1 MNYPKGVIMDY
12 DKVKENDIE
21 IIRKDFPVTKKKI
34 YMNCGSFAPTP
45 LSTIKSIT
53 DFLVRCSEE
62 GPDST
67 SVQEY
72 ITSLMNELRKILGN
86 FINCEPEEIIF
97 TQSTTEG
104 LNYVASGIEW
114 KKSDIIIS
122 RGGLH
127 EHYANYFPWLNV
139 SKKYGVKLEEIKID
153 KNGFFDLDKI
163 EKIAKNKNSKLIT
176 LSHVLYNNGAIMPV
190 GEIGKIAKK
199 HSLLFSI
206 DAAQSVGTIK
216 VDVKKIGCD
225 FLAFPGFKWLCGPPG
240 IGVFYCKKE
249 SAPILIPKYIGGES
263 AIITEEKKLVYAD
276 SPQKFQTG
284 FRNYVGIAG
293 LTSSLKYIQHVGIE
307 TIRRMNMKIANEMIE
322 QLRTI
327 AGVSVFGP
335 QDEKV
340 RSSIVSFSTD
350 TMLPKV
356 MVSRLEENGIIVAER
371 DIVGG
376 GKKKAVRASPH
387 FFNTHEEVSTLVRNI
402 KNIQNMF
409 G

>member
-1 MNYPKGVIMDY
+1 MDY
-12 DKVKENDIE
+12 DKARENDLE
-21 IIRKDFPVTKKKI
+21 LIRKDFPVTKKKI

-62 GPDST
+62 GPDSS
-67 SVQEY
+67 SVQEH
-72 ITSLMNELRKILGN
+72 ITSLMNELRKIMGRL
-86 FINCEPEEIIF
+86 INCEPDEIIF

-104 LNYVASGIEW
+104 LNHVASGLEW
-114 KKSDIIIS
+114 KKSDVIIA

-139 SKKYGVKLEEIKID
+139 SKKYGVQLEEIKID
-153 KNGFFDLDKI
+153 KNGFFDLDKFD
-163 EKIAKNKNSKLIT
+163 KIAKKKNSRMIT

-190 GEIGKIAKK
+190 EEIGKIANK
-199 HSLLFSI
+199 HSLLYSI
-206 DAAQSVGTIK
+206 DAAQSVGTID

-225 FLAFPGFKWLCGPPG
+225 FLAFPGFKWLCGPSG
-240 IGVFYCKKE
+240 IGIFYCKKE
-249 SAPILIPKYIGGES
+249 SAPLLIPKYVGGES
-263 AIITEEKKLVYAD
+263 AIITEEKNLVYAD

-293 LTSSLKYIQHVGIE
+293 LVSSLKYIRNMGID
-307 TIRRMNMKIANEMIE
+307 TIRKMNMKVANEMIE

-327 AGVSVFGP
+327 PGISIFGP
-335 QDEKV
+335 ENEKL
-340 RSSIVSFSTD
+340 RSSIVSFETD
-350 TMLPKV
+350 SVVPKV
-356 MVSRLEENGIIVAER
+356 MVSRLEENGIVVAER
-371 DIVGG
+371 DIIGG

-387 FFNTHEEVSTLVRNI
+387 FFNTSDEVSTLVQNI

>member
-1 MNYPKGVIMDY
+1 MDY
-12 DKVKENDIE
+12 DKAKENDLE
-21 IIRKDFPVTKKKI
+21 LIRKDFPVTKKKI

-62 GPDST
+62 GPDSS
-67 SVQEY
+67 SVQEH
-72 ITSLMNELRKILGN
+72 ITSLMNELRKVMGRL
-86 FINCEPEEIIF
+86 INCEPDEIIF

-104 LNYVASGIEW
+104 LNYVASGLEW
-114 KKSDIIIS
+114 KKSDVIIA

-139 SKKYGVKLEEIKID
+139 SKKQGVQLEEIKID
-153 KNGFFDLDKI
+153 KNGFFDLDKFD
-163 EKIAKNKNSKLIT
+163 KIAKKKNSRMIT

-190 GEIGKIAKK
+190 EEIGKIANK
-199 HSLLFSI
+199 HGLLYSI
-206 DAAQSVGTIK
+206 DAAQSVGTID

-240 IGVFYCKKE
+240 IGIFYCKKE
-249 SAPILIPKYIGGES
+249 SAPLLIPKYVGGES
-263 AIITEEKKLVYAD
+263 AIITEEKNLVYAD

-293 LTSSLKYIQHVGIE
+293 LASSLRYIQHIGID
-307 TIRRMNMKIANEMIE
+307 TIRKMNMKVANELIE

-327 AGVSVFGP
+327 PGVSIFGP
-335 QDEKV
+335 ENEKL
-340 RSSIVSFSTD
+340 RSSIVSFDTD
-350 TMLPKV
+350 TVLPKV
-356 MVSRLEENGIIVAER
+356 MVSRLEENRIVVAER
-371 DIVGG
+371 DIIGG
-376 GKKKAVRASPH
+376 GKRKAVRASPH
-387 FFNTHEEVSTLVRNI
+387 FFNTSDEVYTVVQNI
-402 KNIQNMF
+402 KKIQNMF

>member
-1 MNYPKGVIMDY
+1 MDY

-21 IIRKDFPVTKKKI
+21 FIRKDFPVTKKKI

-72 ITSLMNELRKILGN
+72 ITSLMNELRKILGRL
-86 FINCEPEEIIF
+86 INCEPEEIIF

-104 LNYVASGIEW
+104 LNHVASGIEW
-114 KKSDIIIS
+114 KKSDVIIS

-190 GEIGKIAKK
+190 GEIGKIARK

-249 SAPILIPKYIGGES
+249 SAPLLIPKYIGGES

-307 TIRRMNMKIANEMIE
+307 TIRKMNMKIANEMIE

-335 QDEKV
+335 KDEKL

-350 TMLPKV
+350 SVLPKV

-387 FFNTHEEVSTLVRNI
+387 FFNTSEEVSTLVQNI

>member
-1 MNYPKGVIMDY
+1 MDY
-12 DKVKENDIE
+12 DKEKEYDLE
-21 IIRKDFPVTKKKI
+21 LIRKDFPVTKKKI

-62 GPDST
+62 GPDSS
-67 SVQEY
+67 SVQEH
-72 ITSLMNELRKILGN
+72 ITSLMDELRKVMGRL
-86 FINCEPEEIIF
+86 INCEPDEIIF

-104 LNYVASGIEW
+104 LNYVASGLEW
-114 KKSDIIIS
+114 KKSDVIIA

-139 SKKYGVKLEEIKID
+139 SKKHGVQLEEIKID

-163 EKIAKNKNSKLIT
+163 DKIAKKKNSRMIT

-190 GEIGKIAKK
+190 EEIGKIANK
-199 HSLLFSI
+199 HGLLYSI
-206 DAAQSVGTIK
+206 DAAQSVGTID
-216 VDVKKIGCD
+216 VDVKEIGCD

-240 IGVFYCKKE
+240 IGIFYCKKE
-249 SAPILIPKYIGGES
+249 SAPLLIPKYVGGES
-263 AIITEEKKLVYAD
+263 AIITEEKNLVYAD

-284 FRNYVGIAG
+284 VRNYVGVAG
-293 LTSSLKYIQHVGIE
+293 LASSLRYIQHMGIE
-307 TIRRMNMKIANEMIE
+307 TIRKMNMKVANELIE

-327 AGVSVFGP
+327 PGVSIFGP
-335 QDEKV
+335 ENEKL
-340 RSSIVSFSTD
+340 RSSIVSFDTD
-350 TMLPKV
+350 NVLPKV
-356 MVSRLEENGIIVAER
+356 MVSKLEENGIVVAER
-371 DIVGG
+371 DIIGG

-387 FFNTHEEVSTLVRNI
+387 FFNTSDEVHTLVQNI

>member
-1 MNYPKGVIMDY
+1 MDY
-12 DKVKENDIE
+12 DKARENDIE
-21 IIRKDFPVTKKKI
+21 LIRKDFPVTKKKI

-67 SVQEY
+67 SVQEF
-72 ITSLMNELRKILGN
+72 ITSLMNELRKILSRL
-86 FINCEPEEIIF
+86 INCEPEEIIF

-104 LNYVASGIEW
+104 INYVASGIEW

-139 SKKYGVKLEEIKID
+139 SKKYGTKLEETKID
-153 KNGFFDLDKI
+153 KNGFLDLDKV
-163 EKIAKNKNSKLIT
+163 EKIAKNKNSRLIT

-190 GEIGKIAKK
+190 GEIGKIARK
-199 HSLLFSI
+199 HSLLYSI

-240 IGVFYCKKE
+240 IGIFYCKKE
-249 SAPILIPKYIGGES
+249 SSPLLIPKYIGGES

-293 LTSSLKYIQHVGIE
+293 LASSLKYIQHVGIE
-307 TIRRMNMKIANEMIE
+307 TIRKMNMKIANDMIE

-327 AGVSVFGP
+327 PGVSIFGP
-335 QDEKV
+335 EDEKL

-350 TMLPKV
+350 SMLPKI
-356 MVSRLEENGIIVAER
+356 MVSKLEDNGIIVAER

-387 FFNTHEEVSTLVRNI
+387 FFNTIEEVSTLVQNI

>member
-1 MNYPKGVIMDY
+1 MDY
-12 DKVKENDIE
+12 DKVKQNDIE
-21 IIRKDFPVTKKKI
+21 LILKDFPITKKKI

-62 GPDST
+62 GPDSS

-72 ITSLMNELRKILGN
+72 ITLLMKELRKILCRL
-86 FINCEPEEIIF
+86 INCEPEEIIF

-104 LNYVASGIEW
+104 LNYVAAGLEW
-114 KKSDIIIS
+114 KKSDIIIA

-139 SKKYGVKLEEIKID
+139 SKKYGVKLEEVKID

-163 EKIAKNKNSKLIT
+163 DKIAKNKNSRLIT

-190 GEIGKIAKK
+190 EEIGKIAKK
-199 HSLLFSI
+199 HSLLYSI
-206 DAAQSVGTIK
+206 DAAQSVGTIN
-216 VDVKKIGCD
+216 VNVRKIGCD
-225 FLAFPGFKWLCGPPG
+225 FLAFPGFKWICGPSG
-240 IGVFYCKKE
+240 IGIFYCKKE
-249 SAPILIPKYIGGES
+249 SAPLLIPKYIGGES
-263 AIITEEKKLVYAD
+263 AIITEEKNLVYAD

-293 LTSSLKYIQHVGIE
+293 LKSSLRYIQHMGID
-307 TIRRMNMKIANEMIE
+307 TIRKMNMKVANEIIE

-327 AGVSVFGP
+327 PGVSIFVP
-335 QDEKV
+335 EDEKL
-340 RSSIVSFSTD
+340 RSSIVSFDIDSV
-350 TMLPKV
+350 LSKV
-356 MVSRLEENGIIVAER
+356 VVSRLEENKIIVAER

-387 FFNTHEEVSTLVRNI
+387 FFNTPDEVFTLVQNI

>member
-1 MNYPKGVIMDY
+1 MDY
-12 DKVKENDIE
+12 DKAKEDDIE
-21 IIRKDFPVTKKKI
+21 LIRKDFPVTKKKI

-72 ITSLMNELRKILGN
+72 ITSLMNELRKILGRL
-86 FINCEPEEIIF
+86 INCEPEEIIF

-104 LNYVASGIEW
+104 LNHVATGIEW
-114 KKSDIIIS
+114 KKSDTIIS

-127 EHYANYFPWLNV
+127 EHYANYFPWLNL
-139 SKKYGVKLEEIKID
+139 SKKYGIKLEETKID

-163 EKIAKNKNSKLIT
+163 EKIAKNKNSRLIT

-190 GEIGKIAKK
+190 EEVGKIARK
-199 HSLLFSI
+199 HGLLYSI

-249 SAPILIPKYIGGES
+249 SAPQLTPKYIGGES
-263 AIITEEKKLVYAD
+263 AIITEEKKLVYTD

-307 TIRRMNMKIANEMIE
+307 TIRKMNMKIANEMIE
-322 QLRTI
+322 QLGTI
-327 AGVSVFGP
+327 PGVLMFGP
-335 QDEKV
+335 EDEKL
-340 RSSIVSFSTD
+340 RSSIVSFGTD
-350 TMLPKV
+350 SVLPKV
-356 MVSRLEENGIIVAER
+356 IVSRLEENGIIVAER

-387 FFNTHEEVSTLVRNI
+387 FFNTLDEVSTLVQNI

>member
-1 MNYPKGVIMDY
+1 MEKA
-12 DKVKENDIE
+12 KENDLE
-21 IIRKDFPVTKKKI
+21 LIRKDFPVTKKKI

-62 GPDST
+62 GPDSS
-67 SVQEY
+67 SVQEH
-72 ITSLMNELRKILGN
+72 ITSLMNELRKNMGRL
-86 FINCEPEEIIF
+86 INCEPDEIIF

-104 LNYVASGIEW
+104 LNYVASGLEW
-114 KKSDIIIS
+114 KKSDVIIA

-139 SKKYGVKLEEIKID
+139 SKKHGVQLEEIKID

-163 EKIAKNKNSKLIT
+163 DKIAKKKNSKMIT

-190 GEIGKIAKK
+190 EEIGKIANK
-199 HSLLFSI
+199 HGVLYSI
-206 DAAQSVGTIK
+206 DAAQSVGTID

-240 IGVFYCKKE
+240 IGIFYCKKE
-249 SAPILIPKYIGGES
+249 SARLLIPKYVGGES
-263 AIITEEKKLVYAD
+263 AIITEEKNLVYTD

-293 LTSSLKYIQHVGIE
+293 LASSLRYIQNIGID
-307 TIRRMNMKIANEMIE
+307 TIRKMNMKVANELIE

-327 AGVSVFGP
+327 PGVSIFGP
-335 QDEKV
+335 ENEKL
-340 RSSIVSFSTD
+340 RSSIVSFDTD
-350 TMLPKV
+350 TVLPKV
-356 MVSRLEENGIIVAER
+356 MVCKLEENRIVVAER
-371 DIVGG
+371 DIIGG

-387 FFNTHEEVSTLVRNI
+387 FFNTSDEVYTVVQNI
-402 KNIQNMF
+402 KKIQNMF

>member
-1 MNYPKGVIMDY
+1 MDY
-12 DKVKENDIE
+12 DKARENDLE
-21 IIRKDFPVTKKKI
+21 LIRKDFPVTKKKI

-62 GPDST
+62 GPDSS

-72 ITSLMNELRKILGN
+72 ITSLMNELRKIMGRL
-86 FINCEPEEIIF
+86 INCEPDEIIF

-114 KKSDIIIS
+114 KKSDIIIA

-139 SKKYGVKLEEIKID
+139 SKKYGVQLEEIKID
-153 KNGFFDLDKI
+153 KNGFFDLDKFD
-163 EKIAKNKNSKLIT
+163 KIAKKKNSRMIT

-190 GEIGKIAKK
+190 EEIGKIANK
-199 HSLLFSI
+199 HSLLYSI
-206 DAAQSVGTIK
+206 DAAQSVGTID

-225 FLAFPGFKWLCGPPG
+225 FLAFPGFKWLCGPSG
-240 IGVFYCKKE
+240 IGIFYCKKE
-249 SAPILIPKYIGGES
+249 SAPLLIPKYVGGES
-263 AIITEEKKLVYAD
+263 AIITEEKNLVYAD

-293 LTSSLKYIQHVGIE
+293 LVSSLKYISNMGID
-307 TIRRMNMKIANEMIE
+307 TIRKMNMKVANEMIE

-327 AGVSVFGP
+327 PGISIFGP
-335 QDEKV
+335 ENERL
-340 RSSIVSFSTD
+340 RSSIVSFDTD
-350 TMLPKV
+350 SVVPKV
-356 MVSRLEENGIIVAER
+356 MVSRLEENGIVVAER
-371 DIVGG
+371 DIIGG

-387 FFNTHEEVSTLVRNI
+387 FFNTSDEVSTLVQNI

>member
-1 MNYPKGVIMDY
+1 MDY
-12 DKVKENDIE
+12 DESEEKDIE

-34 YMNCGSFAPTP
+34 YMNCGSFAPMP
-45 LSTIKSIT
+45 LYTIKAIT

-72 ITSLMNELRKILGN
+72 ITALMKELRTNLSQL
-86 FINCEPEEIIF
+86 INCEPEEIIF

-104 LNYVASGIEW
+104 LNHVASGIDW
-114 KKSDIIIS
+114 KKSDIIIA

-127 EHYANYFPWLNV
+127 EHYANYFPWLNI
-139 SKKYGVKLEEIKID
+139 SKKHGVKLEEIKID
-153 KNGFFDLDKI
+153 NNGFFDLDKI
-163 EKIAKNKNSKLIT
+163 DKIAKNKNTKLIT

-190 GEIGKIAKK
+190 EEVGEIAKK
-199 HSLLFSI
+199 HNTLFSI
-206 DAAQSVGTIK
+206 DAAQSVGSIN

-225 FLAFPGFKWLCGPPG
+225 FLAFPGFKWICGPPG
-240 IGVFYCKKE
+240 IGIFYCNKE
-249 SAPILIPKYIGGES
+249 SSGLLTPKYIGGES
-263 AIITEEKKLVYAD
+263 AIITQEKVLVYVD

-293 LTSSLKYIQHVGIE
+293 LLSSLKYLQRLGINN
-307 TIRRMNMKIANEMIE
+307 IRKMNMNVANEIIEKLKMIRGISISGPE
-322 QLRTI
+322 DEKLRT
-327 AGVSVFGP
+327 
-335 QDEKV
+335 
-340 RSSIVSFSTD
+340 SIVSFVIDSVS
-350 TMLPKV
+350 PKIT
-356 MVSRLEENGIIVAER
+356 VSNLEERGIIVAER

-387 FFNTHEEVSTLVRNI
+387 FFNTSNEASTFIQNVKI
-402 KNIQNMF
+402 IQNML